1 MHPVFM
7 QGEMHEALLQLQ
19 QHQGRCV
26 CGARSVHA
34 CSTACAVS
42 WQSALQPETR
52 GECVQCELTVGAA
65 SCAMSVCHARSLWE
79 A

>member
-7 QGEMHEALLQLQ
+7 KGEMHEALLQLQ

-52 GECVQCELTVGAA
+52 GECVQ
-65 SCAMSVCHARSLWE
+65 
-79 A
+79 